1 MHIPRIWYTKSKL
14 FLKSEYLCIL
24 PWVFYGKSYFVKK
37 QQIVSL
43 KLVLGGNP
51 APYGVSCRWQ
61 PAFCCLEGV
70 LCYASLS
77 IQLHPL
83 LGGLPQVLPAVET
96 VFKEEPNR
104 TAAQKGISCVSLW
117 KMRQCHPAVLSNA
130 ALCSAPLMGMGANKT
145 ETKAKSAGL

>member
-1 MHIPRIWYTKSKL
+1 MYFAL
-14 FLKSEYLCIL
+14 G
-24 PWVFYGKSYFVKK
+24 FYGKSDFVKK
-37 QQIVSL
+37 QIVSL

-83 LGGLPQVLPAVET
+83 LGGLPQVLPAMET
-96 VFKEEPNR
+96 VFKEEPDR
-104 TAAQKGISCVSLW
+104 TAAQKGISCVSL
-117 KMRQCHPAVLSNA
+117 
-130 ALCSAPLMGMGANKT
+130 
-145 ETKAKSAGL
+145 